1 MVLRWRLVCHPW
13 GKLSVPP
20 ANFIFTSNF
29 LHFPPHVFIQ
39 THIISKHE
47 LNNTRGMTCPFGKYV
62 TFARCCE
69 QHSIYF
75 GMLTVF
81 QWYTKKHPYGLQ
93 VKDGYRQ
100 GPDTQ
105 RLAFLVPMH
114 HSFPSETFQK
124 HHGYWQISWHMLYHE
139 SHFCYG
145 QNSGSS
151 GLQLH
156 FLLFSYNF
164 IFILSMIWKF
174 HSIPGEV
181 GMACPC
187 QAPKCL
193 LRRILIPTA
202 LHRVP

>member
-1 MVLRWRLVCHPW
+1 MWSQDGGWYIIHGKNLVY
-13 GKLSVPP
+13 LQLIS
-20 ANFIFTSNF
+20 F
-29 LHFPPHVFIQ
+29 LHPSFCTFC
-39 THIISKHE
+39 SMYLLKHTSYQ
-47 LNNTRGMTCPFGKYV
+47 NMTCPFRKYK
-62 TFARCCE
+62 TFVRFCE

-75 GMLTVF
+75 GMLAVF

-93 VKDGYRQ
+93 VQDGGRQ

-105 RLAFLVPMH
+105 RLAFLGPMH

-124 HHGYWQISWHMLYHE
+124 HHRYRQISWHILYRE

-164 IFILSMIWKF
+164 IFILSMI
-174 HSIPGEV
+174 
-181 GMACPC
+181 
-187 QAPKCL
+187 
-193 LRRILIPTA
+193 
-202 LHRVP
+202 